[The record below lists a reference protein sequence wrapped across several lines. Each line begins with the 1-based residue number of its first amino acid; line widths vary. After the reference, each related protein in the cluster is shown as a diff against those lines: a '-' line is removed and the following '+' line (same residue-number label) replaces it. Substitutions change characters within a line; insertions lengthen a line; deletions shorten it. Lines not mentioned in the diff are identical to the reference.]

1 MWMKKNRDKIKQ
13 DHPGLPVTEVAK
25 KGGELWRALGDK
37 EKAVSEQSILV
48 VLSVEPVLKYW

>member
-1 MWMKKNRDKIKQ
+1 MKKNRDKIKQ